1 LLNSTV
7 LDVAVGLIFTFL
19 AVSLAVSAIVEAI
32 ASQRGWRAAT
42 LIEGVKKLLND
53 PNLEGLAL
61 KIYNHALVNPLDS
74 GTARGHFGLK
84 NLPSYIDPGEFADAL
99 LQITN
104 TASAAPAEI
113 EGAIRQMQDEQL
125 RHLFQ
130 GIYDRTEGN
139 VTRMRSE
146 IAAWFD
152 NGMDRVGGIY
162 KRQTQLWSF
171 VIAAGLAAAWNID
184 TIAFSRA
191 LWQQPMLARTIA
203 STDNPM
209 SRDAVL
215 KLAQLQLPIG
225 WTCERFHQLATLTG
239 IEMVAGWLITAF
251 ATLFGAPFWFDTL
264 QQFVRIKGSGPSPLE
279 KQNRTGAAA

>member
-1 LLNSTV
+1 MLNSTV
-7 LDVAVGLIFTFL
+7 LDVAVGLIFAFL

-42 LIEGVKKLLND
+42 LFEGVKKLLND
-53 PNLEGLAL
+53 PKFEGLAL
-61 KIYNHALVNPLDS
+61 KMYNHALVNPLDS
-74 GTARGHFGLK
+74 GTARGRASLK
-84 NLPSYIDPGEFADAL
+84 DMPSYIDSGEFADAL

-104 TASAAPAEI
+104 MASAAPTEI
-113 EGAIRQMQDEQL
+113 ESAIRQIRDEQL
-125 RHLFQ
+125 RQLFQ
-130 GIYDRTEGN
+130 GIYDRTEGK
-139 VTRMRSE
+139 VVQMRSE

-152 NGMDRVGGIY
+152 NGMDRIGGVY

-171 VIAAGLAAAWNID
+171 IIGVSIAAAWNVD
-184 TIAFSRA
+184 TIALSRA

-203 STDNPM
+203 STDNPI

-225 WTCERFHQLATLTG
+225 WTCERLHQLATPAG
-239 IEMVAGWLITAF
+239 IETMAGWLITAF

-264 QQFVRIKGSGPSPLE
+264 QQFVRLKGSGPSPLE
-279 KQNRTGAAA
+279 KQNKTGAAA